1 MSSRCREFRQSEWD
15 EHLASHVAGRALEWF
30 AEDLGHECDWTSVG
44 LIDRSA
50 RSELAVV
57 TRSPGVI
64 AGLAAAGIVA
74 SVADTGLE
82 WRPLVADA
90 TVVEAGARVAVLAGA
105 TRSVLAAERVVLNLL
120 GRMSGVATATRRL
133 VDAVAGTPC
142 RVYDTR
148 KTVPGWRLLDKQ
160 AVLHGGGTNHRMGL
174 YDRVMVKDNHLVAE
188 GRLEELQEAIRRLKA
203 DHPAVEVELEADRLE
218 QVEAFLEL
226 EGVDYLLL
234 DNMSLDELRLAVG
247 LRGDRAN
254 PRLEASGGVNLDT
267 VAGIAATGV
276 DFISVGAITHS
287 VKALDLA
294 LDFVSRV

>member
-1 MSSRCREFRQSEWD
+1 MTVERLIEAALAEDIGAGDLTSLYFVPAERRSTAFIVARE
-15 EHLASHVAGRALEWF
+15 AGVLSGGEVALEVF
-30 AEDLGHECDWTSVG
+30 RKVDPAIEATLLVNDG
-44 LIDRSA
+44 DRI
-50 RSELAVV
+50 SEGAYVMK
-57 TRSPGVI
+57 
-64 AGLAAAGIVA
+64 
-74 SVADTGLE
+74 
-82 WRPLVADA
+82 
-90 TVVEAGARVAVLAGA
+90 VEGPS
-105 TRSVLAAERVVLNLL
+105 RSVLTAERTALNFMQ
-120 GRMSGVATATRRL
+120 RMSGVASATRRY
-133 VDAVAGTPC
+133 VDEVRGTSAEIL
-142 RVYDTR
+142 DTR
-148 KTVPGWRLLDKQ
+148 KTIPGWRLLDKQ
-160 AVLHGGGTNHRMGL
+160 AVLHGGGSNHRMGL

-203 DHPAVEVELEADRLE
+203 DHPTVEVELEADRLE

-247 LRGDRAN
+247 MRGDQAN

-294 LDFVSRV
+294 LDFVSRE

>member
-1 MSSRCREFRQSEWD
+1 MTVERLIEAALAEDIGAGDLTSMYFVPAERRSTAFIVARESGVLSGGE
-15 EHLASHVAGRALEWF
+15 VALEVF
-30 AEDLGHECDWTSVG
+30 RKVDPAIEATLLVNDG
-44 LIDRSA
+44 DRIS
-50 RSELAVV
+50 
-57 TRSPGVI
+57 
-64 AGLAAAGIVA
+64 
-74 SVADTGLE
+74 
-82 WRPLVADA
+82 
-90 TVVEAGARVAVLAGA
+90 AGAYVMKIEGPS
-105 TRSVLAAERVVLNLL
+105 RSVLTAERTALNFMQ
-120 GRMSGVATATRRL
+120 RMSGVASATRRY
-133 VDAVAGTPC
+133 VDEVRGSSAEIL
-142 RVYDTR
+142 DTR
-148 KTVPGWRLLDKQ
+148 KTIPGWRLLDKQ
-160 AVLHGGGTNHRMGL
+160 AVLHGGGSNHRMGL
-174 YDRVMVKDNHLVAE
+174 YDRVMVKDNHLMAE

-247 LRGDRAN
+247 MRGDQAN

-294 LDFVSRV
+294 LDFVSRE